1 MSRLVKWVFGLP
13 LIVILF
19 LALSLAM
26 PAQASDYRMVL
37 ALNIISYTVFLAV
50 ALIVVK
56 YFLKFPLIR
65 LFWSGRTFSP
75 RNLFLGFGTMFV
87 LGLGTTFIWKA
98 ISPKSFSFSLQA
110 GWPLDFLLSLVVVV
124 LAGVLEELL
133 CRAYIAYFVKDEIE
147 TDPKRRILY
156 CMASGLVFMAFHFQN
171 PETASKGF
179 VYAYVFYFI
188 MGFSLMAV
196 YMATGGIE
204 APLGIHI
211 ANNLVNA
218 WFFTYPDAALRTN
231 AVFTHDA
238 GPGPALL
245 LQAVVCITLSA
256 LAVLKFK
263 TSEKD

>member
-1 MSRLVKWVFGLP
+1 MSRLVKWFFGLP

-26 PAQASDYRMVL
+26 PAQASGYRMVL
-37 ALNIISYTVFLAV
+37 VLNIISYTVFLSV
-50 ALIVVK
+50 ALIVFR
-56 YFLKFPLIR
+56 YFLKFPVGK
-65 LFWSGRTFSP
+65 LFCSGRSFSS
-75 RNLFLGFGTMFV
+75 RNLALGFGAMFV
-87 LGLGTTFIWKA
+87 TGLGTTFVWMA
-98 ISPKSFSFSLQA
+98 VSPESFSFSLQA
-110 GWPLDFLLSLVVVV
+110 LWPLDFLLSLVVVV

-147 TDPKRRILY
+147 ADPKRRILY
-156 CMASGLVFMAFHFQN
+156 CLASGLVFMAFHFQN
-171 PETASKGF
+171 PETASSGF

-188 MGFSLMAV
+188 MGVSLMAV
-196 YMATGGIE
+196 YLATGGIE

-218 WFFTYPDAALRTN
+218 WFFTYPDSALKTN

-245 LQAVVCITLSA
+245 LQAVLCITLSA
-256 LAVLKFK
+256 LVVLKFK
-263 TSEKD
+263 TRSKD